1 MLIPSSLEVCYMIS
15 KKDFTEQVEQLIL
28 KSKLDVVD
36 AILKVCEQNNLE
48 PESAKRLISQPLK
61 DKLEAE
67 AQGLNM
73 VNRGTTAKGTIT
85 SFFE

>member
-1 MLIPSSLEVCYMIS
+1 MIS
-15 KKDFTEQVEQLIL
+15 KKEFTEKVEQLIL
-28 KSKLDVVD
+28 KSRLDVVD
-36 AILKVCEQNNLE
+36 AILKVCELNNLE

-85 SFFE
+85 GFFE

>member
-1 MLIPSSLEVCYMIS
+1 MIS
-15 KKDFTEQVEQLIL
+15 KKEFTEKVEQLIL

-36 AILKVCEQNNLE
+36 AILKVCEQNSLE

-73 VNRGTTAKGTIT
+73 VNRGKTAKGTIIG
-85 SFFE
+85 FFE

>member
-1 MLIPSSLEVCYMIS
+1 MIS
-15 KKDFTEQVEQLIL
+15 KKEFTEKVEQLIL

-36 AILKVCEQNNLE
+36 AILKVCEQNKLE

>member
-1 MLIPSSLEVCYMIS
+1 MIS
-15 KKDFTEQVEQLIL
+15 KKEFTEKVEQLIL

-73 VNRGTTAKGTIT
+73 VNRGKTAKGTIT
-85 SFFE
+85 GFFE

>member
-1 MLIPSSLEVCYMIS
+1 MIS
-15 KKDFTEQVEQLIL
+15 KKEFTEKVEQLIL

-36 AILKVCEQNNLE
+36 AILKVCEQNSLE

-73 VNRGTTAKGTIT
+73 VNRGKTAKGTIT
-85 SFFE
+85 GFFE